1 MKSVPNSAIK
11 GGVLIQHAN
20 RTDSVRK
27 NAPSGKVGAAEKFK
41 RLKCFGPR
49 NVKQVRFINLSEML
63 LVAPAFYVDCVFADA
78 FSAQETKHG

>member
-1 MKSVPNSAIK
+1 MSIESAAIVRPAIEESWMKSVPNFAIK
-11 GGVLIQHAN
+11 GGAVISHAN

-49 NVKQVRFINLSEML
+49 NVKQVRFINLS
-63 LVAPAFYVDCVFADA
+63 
-78 FSAQETKHG
+78 